1 MESNTQYKAALY
13 CRLSKDDDSS
23 MESTSISTQKLI
35 LESYCNN
42 HGFQIYDY
50 YIDDGYSGT
59 NFDRPSFE
67 RMLNDIDNGKI
78 NMIITKD
85 LSRLGRDY
93 IKTGYYTE
101 IYFKRKEIRYIAV
114 NDNYDSEMENDD
126 IVPFKNILNDMYSKD
141 ISRKIKSSKREYAKK
156 GYFTGA
162 QPPYGYVP
170 SPEDKHKLIVD
181 KDAADVVKK
190 IYTLASQGHGAVS
203 IAKILSQEKILIP
216 SAHKFFSGDTRF
228 ARYIKDE
235 DDIYNWRVSTIL
247 CILRDRVY
255 LGEMINHKCETV
267 NYKTKQRKSVPSE
280 ERIVVKGTHEAIITQ
295 ELFDVARENIHSHS
309 NPRDN
314 TCENIFRG
322 ILKCRY
328 CGYSMSLAHR
338 PNGQAYYRCMRHYR
352 DSTVKKHTSAIYYDE
367 LYKEVLKNIKRVD
380 RIFPV
385 AKGEKEKK
393 PVKELTT
400 ELLNRYVDKIV
411 VSEKQ
416 KAKNRVMVFWKRLG

>member
-1 MESNTQYKAALY
+1 MESKTHYRAALY
-13 CRLSKDDDSS
+13 CRLSKDDDSN
-23 MESTSISTQKLI
+23 MESSSISTQKLI
-35 LESYCNN
+35 LESYCKN

-141 ISRKIKSSKREYAKK
+141 ISRKIKSAKREYAKK
-156 GYFTGA
+156 GYYTA
-162 QPPYGYVP
+162 SQAPYGYLP
-170 SPEDKHKLIVD
+170 CPENRHKLIVD
-181 KDAADVVKK
+181 NEVADVVRK
-190 IYTLASQGHGAVS
+190 IYTLAAQGHGAVS
-203 IAKILSQEKILIP
+203 ISKILTREKILIP
-216 SAHKFFSGDTRF
+216 SAYKFYAGDTRF
-228 ARYIKDE
+228 ARYIKNE
-235 DDIYNWRVSTIL
+235 SDIYKWRNTTIHS
-247 CILRDRVY
+247 ILRDRVY
-255 LGEMINHKCETV
+255 LGEMINHKCEVV
-267 NYKTKQRKSVPSE
+267 NYKTKQRKSVPPE
-280 ERIVVKGTHEAIITQ
+280 EQIVVKGTHEAIITQ
-295 ELFDVARENIHSHS
+295 ELYDKARESIQSHN
-309 NPRDN
+309 NPRHN

-338 PNGQAYYRCMRHYR
+338 PNGQSYYRCMRHYR

-367 LYKEVLKNIKRVD
+367 LYKEVLKNIKKAD
-380 RIFPV
+380 KLFPM
-385 AKGEKEKK
+385 AKHGNEKK
-393 PVKELTT
+393 PIKEVTA
-400 ELLNRYVDKIV
+400 ELLNKYIDKIV
-411 VSEKQ
+411 VSEKR
-416 KAKNRVMVFWKRLG
+416 KSKNRVMIFWKILN